1 MYVYLLYTHLKFFY
15 VFLFNF
21 TGFFASAAYSS
32 YLSPHLLPEKK
43 NMRTGMKKTEENKYG
58 KVTTHW
64 AEGLLFAIAGRWK
77 ESGSIAEENRGG
89 RKRKKTSE
97 RFRCLSLRDYHSFT
111 IFSPPPPIQR
121 QYIWSW
127 PGLSFSFFSCL
138 LHFLWCIFILL

>member
-1 MYVYLLYTHLKFFY
+1 MYIYYTHTLNSSTFFFSILPA
-15 VFLFNF
+15 FL
-21 TGFFASAAYSS
+21 
-32 YLSPHLLPEKK
+32 LVLLTALILAHISCQRKK
-43 NMRTGMKKTEENKYG
+43 NMRMGMKKTEENKYG
-58 KVTTHW
+58 EVTTHW

-77 ESGSIAEENRGG
+77 ENGSIAEENRGG